1 MNEEGL
7 LDAAILLMAMG
18 EEAAAEVFRHL
29 GPQEVERLSQ
39 TMAGLRSAPRNRVD
53 EVLNRFY
60 DEAAQHGTI
69 VSDTGG
75 FVESVLNKALGAER
89 GGMVA
94 GRVLPKRPAEGFET
108 LKWMTPGSI
117 AELVRDEHPQVVA
130 SILAHLERDA
140 AGAALAAM
148 DEAQRVD
155 VLIRIARLESVRP
168 EAMVELDEALKRVLR
183 HVPKAPPTALG
194 GAKAAADLLNQ
205 VGGSTETA
213 VLDTIRSTDPALAD
227 RISDLML
234 LFDDLL
240 NLDDRAVQTVLR
252 EVQSDQLTVALKGAS
267 PEVREKVLKNMS
279 QRAAETLRE
288 DIESMGPVRLTD
300 VEAQQREIMNVV
312 RRLAENN
319 EIQIIRAGS
328 GAFV

>member
-18 EEAAAEVFRHL
+18 EEAAAQVFRHL
-29 GPQEVERLSQ
+29 GPLEVEKLSQ
-39 TMAGLRSAPRNRVD
+39 TMAGLKAAPRTRVD

-60 DEAAQHGTI
+60 DEAGEHGTI

-75 FVESVLNKALGAER
+75 FVAAVLNRALGSER
-89 GGMVA
+89 AGMVA
-94 GRVLPKRPAEGFET
+94 GRVLPKAQAEGFET
-108 LKWMTPGSI
+108 LKWMTPTSI

-130 SILAHLERDA
+130 SIMAQLEREA
-140 AGAALAAM
+140 AGAALAVM
-148 DEAQRVD
+148 DEERRVD
-155 VLIRIARLESVRP
+155 IITRIARLESIRP
-168 EAMVELDEALKRVLR
+168 EAMAELDEALKRVIKT
-183 HVPKAPPTALG
+183 VPKAPPAALG

-205 VGGSTETA
+205 VGGTTEAT
-213 VLDTIRSTDPALAD
+213 VLENIRANDPELAD
-227 RISDLML
+227 KISDLML

-240 NLDDRAVQTVLR
+240 NLEDRAVQTVLR
-252 EVQSDQLTVALKGAS
+252 EVQSDQLTVALKGAN

-288 DIESMGPVRLTD
+288 DIESMGPVRLSD

-328 GAFV
+328 SDFV

>member
-18 EEAAAEVFRHL
+18 EEAAGEVFKHL
-29 GPQEVERLSQ
+29 GPREVERLSQ

-53 EVLNRFY
+53 DVLNRFY
-60 DEAAQHGTI
+60 DEAGQHGTI

-75 FVESVLNKALGAER
+75 FVEAVLNKALGADR
-89 GGMVA
+89 GAMVA
-94 GRVLPKRPAEGFET
+94 GRVLPKPQAEGFET
-108 LKWMTPGSI
+108 LKWMTPASI
-117 AELVRDEHPQVVA
+117 ADLVRDEHPQVVA

-140 AGAALAAM
+140 AGAALGAM
-148 DEAQRVD
+148 EEGRRVD
-155 VLIRIARLESVRP
+155 ILLRIARLEAVRP
-168 EAMVELDEALKRVLR
+168 EAMVELDEALKRALK

-205 VGGSTETA
+205 VGGSTETT
-213 VLDTIRSTDPALAD
+213 VLETIRETDPALAD
-227 RISDLML
+227 KISDLML
-234 LFDDLL
+234 LFEDLL
-240 NLDDRAVQTVLR
+240 NLDDRAIQTVLR

-267 PEVREKVLKNMS
+267 PEIREKVLKNMS